1 MPPVSLYH
9 PVIITDY
16 SNEKKCLTKT
26 SGKIFLV
33 AYISYLK
40 ESTRTCHQLGKRIRT
55 HVSENTGLYMFTH
68 IYL

>member
-16 SNEKKCLTKT
+16 SNEKNCLTKT

-40 ESTRTCHQLGKRIRT
+40 ESTRTCHQLGKRK
-55 HVSENTGLYMFTH
+55 SENTGHYMFTH